1 MELLLAGTKGGDYIV
16 GCDCKKKMSDAL
28 DIFGLKIRYFTRLPL
43 CSRDAKMRFGLWF
56 LKCKIMEAANLN
68 INLPLN
74 FNQVVDLVRQ
84 LPYNEKLKLSEVL
97 KKETKQKKENNNIL
111 THFASEKV
119 LAKDWLLPEEDEA
132 WKDL

>member
-1 MELLLAGTKGGDYIV
+1 METTD
-16 GCDCKKKMSDAL
+16 
-28 DIFGLKIRYFTRLPL
+28 
-43 CSRDAKMRFGLWF
+43 
-56 LKCKIMEAANLN
+56 LN

-84 LPYNEKLKLSEVL
+84 LPYQEKLKLSEVL
-97 KKETKQKKENNNIL
+97 KKETEQKMKNDHIL

-119 LAKDWLLPEEDEA
+119 LAKDWLIPEEDEA

>member
-1 MELLLAGTKGGDYIV
+1 MG
-16 GCDCKKKMSDAL
+16 
-28 DIFGLKIRYFTRLPL
+28 
-43 CSRDAKMRFGLWF
+43 
-56 LKCKIMEAANLN
+56 AANLN

-74 FNQVVDLVRQ
+74 FNQVVDIIKQ
-84 LPYNEKLKLSEVL
+84 LPYSEKLKLSEVL
-97 KKETKQKKENNNIL
+97 KKETKQKLENDTII

>member
-1 MELLLAGTKGGDYIV
+1 
-16 GCDCKKKMSDAL
+16 
-28 DIFGLKIRYFTRLPL
+28 
-43 CSRDAKMRFGLWF
+43 
-56 LKCKIMEAANLN
+56 MEAANLN

-84 LPYNEKLKLSEVL
+84 LPYKEKLKLSEVL
-97 KKETKQKKENNNIL
+97 KKETEQKTDNDNIL
-111 THFASEKV
+111 TYFASEKV

>member
-1 MELLLAGTKGGDYIV
+1 
-16 GCDCKKKMSDAL
+16 
-28 DIFGLKIRYFTRLPL
+28 
-43 CSRDAKMRFGLWF
+43 
-56 LKCKIMEAANLN
+56 MEASNLN

-74 FNQVVDLVRQ
+74 FNQVFELVRQ

-97 KKETKQKKENNNIL
+97 KKETKYKFENDNIL

-119 LAKDWLLPEEDEA
+119 LAKDWLLPEEDDA

>member
-1 MELLLAGTKGGDYIV
+1 
-16 GCDCKKKMSDAL
+16 
-28 DIFGLKIRYFTRLPL
+28 
-43 CSRDAKMRFGLWF
+43 
-56 LKCKIMEAANLN
+56 MEASNLN

-84 LPYNEKLKLSEVL
+84 LPYKEKLKLSEVL
-97 KKETKQKKENNNIL
+97 KKETKQKTENDNIL
-111 THFASEKV
+111 NHFASEKV